1 MSRVVGASFV
11 NLDLKARRVIHDMEN
26 YEARGLEL
34 REGALPR
41 FSHTVLPLWARY
53 NLVAAK
59 PAGLE
64 DRILLGGNLKNVS

>member
-1 MSRVVGASFV
+1 M
-11 NLDLKARRVIHDMEN
+11 
-26 YEARGLEL
+26 EL